1 MGQPNTR
8 AKWRRS
14 LACLNNFL
22 RSSGPNYRFFSFFL
36 SQCNYLAFLFFF
48 FFLSLLI
55 LFVAFFPS
63 AKSFFF
69 FYFSVFIFLYFPLI
83 FLVRHEQGSDM
94 PALNM
99 AYLKRFLFPFT
110 TILYIASQA
119 FNVLVT
125 WDFGNW
131 SCFLYLSGKGE
142 NKPMSD
148 SLTLFFCYSV
158 HELLTRDILRP
169 NNRMSR

>member
-1 MGQPNTR
+1 MDPIIV
-8 AKWRRS
+8 S
-14 LACLNNFL
+14 FL
-22 RSSGPNYRFFSFFL
+22 FFSLNAIIWHF
-36 SQCNYLAFLFFF
+36 YFFF
-48 FFLSLLI
+48 FFWVFLSFLL
-55 LFVAFFPS
+55 LSFPPL
-63 AKSFFF
+63 KVFF